1 MAFLANASSS
11 TMDSLIPPSLRPYI
25 SLSYPVLRPAATLQ
39 LSKLN
44 HLRYTNEVLFTKGTN
59 DFLFAGFC
67 AVAFTVLREVML
79 RGVMRPFANWW
90 LRSAGR
96 AKRKRAL
103 GRANSNGNSNGNGV
117 KGMIG
122 EPKREARQ
130 REHTALRF
138 AEQGWS
144 FLYCTVFWTLGMVS
158 ASHDSFVNILINQ
171 TVLMRTPNPLS
182 PETLCAGYPHTLLP
196 ALTKFYYLAQLG
208 WWFHQL
214 YVIHS
219 EKPRKD
225 HWQMFAHHILS
236 ITLIISSY
244 CMNYTRIGTVV
255 HVFMDFC
262 DILLPVRP
270 LPTTFFRC

>member
-11 TMDSLIPPSLRPYI
+11 AMDSLIPPSLRPYI

-79 RGVMRPFANWW
+79 RGVMKPFANWW

-103 GRANSNGNSNGNGV
+103 SRAAANGNGNVNGNGV
-117 KGMIG
+117 EKGTIG
-122 EPKREARQ
+122 ETKREARQ
-130 REHTALRF
+130 REHVALRF

-144 FLYCTVFWTLGMVS
+144 FMYCTVFWTIGMVS
-158 ASHDSFVNILINQ
+158 AFFQLDSFVNS
-171 TVLMRTPNPLS
+171 S
-182 PETLCAGYPHTLLP
+182 P
-196 ALTKFYYLAQLG
+196 
-208 WWFHQL
+208 
-214 YVIHS
+214 V
-219 EKPRKD
+219 
-225 HWQMFAHHILS
+225 
-236 ITLIISSY
+236 
-244 CMNYTRIGTVV
+244 
-255 HVFMDFC
+255 
-262 DILLPVRP
+262 
-270 LPTTFFRC
+270 

>member
-11 TMDSLIPPSLRPYI
+11 AMDSLIPPSLRPYI

-79 RGVMRPFANWW
+79 RGVMKPFANWW

-103 GRANSNGNSNGNGV
+103 GRANSNGNGNGNGV
-117 KGMIG
+117 KGTIG
-122 EPKREARQ
+122 ETKREARQ

-158 ASHDSFVNILINQ
+158 ASLRLLCHLLI
-171 TVLMRTPNPLS
+171 
-182 PETLCAGYPHTLLP
+182 
-196 ALTKFYYLAQLG
+196 
-208 WWFHQL
+208 
-214 YVIHS
+214 
-219 EKPRKD
+219 D
-225 HWQMFAHHILS
+225 
-236 ITLIISSY
+236 
-244 CMNYTRIGTVV
+244 
-255 HVFMDFC
+255 
-262 DILLPVRP
+262 RP
-270 LPTTFFRC
+270 Y